1 MIPFHDLSAAHAR
14 HVAAIERRSRAVHA
28 HGRYVLGPE
37 VAELEAQLALRA
49 GRRHCITVGSGSDAL
64 LLALLACGI
73 GRGDEVVMPAFCFV
87 AAAEMTTLLGAEPVF
102 ADIDPITYNLDP
114 IAAAAAI
121 GPRTRA
127 IIAADL
133 FGQCADYAR
142 LEALA
147 QQHELVLIADAAQS
161 FGATQAGR
169 CAGSFGT
176 IAITSFYP
184 TKPLGAYGDGGACF
198 TDQDELAA
206 LLRQLRN
213 HGQQAHYTHTRVGIN
228 SRLDS
233 LQAAVL
239 LAKLE
244 TYDAEL
250 ARRRAAAEHYTKR
263 LRGLVPTPR
272 VAPGNTSVWAQYTIE
287 VEARE
292 PISARLHRA
301 GIPTAVHYP
310 FPLHRQPAYRQ
321 ALHLPHAEAAA
332 RRVLSLPF
340 HADLAPATIEQISTV
355 LIDAVVAEQDLYG
368 AESSIS

>member
-14 HVAAIERRSRAVHA
+14 HGAAIERRIRNVHA

-37 VAELEAQLALRA
+37 VEELETALARRV
-49 GRRHCITVGSGSDAL
+49 GRRHCISVGSGTDAL

-87 AAAEMTTLLGAEPVF
+87 AAAEMTTLLGAVPVF
-102 ADIDPITYNLDP
+102 VDIDPITYNLDP
-114 IAAAAAI
+114 AAAAAAI
-121 GPRTRA
+121 DPRTRA

-147 QQHELVLIADAAQS
+147 VQRGLVLISDAAQS

-198 TDQDELAA
+198 TDQDDLAA

-213 HGQQAHYTHTRVGIN
+213 HGQQTHYTHIRVGIN
-228 SRLDS
+228 SRLDTM
-233 LQAAVL
+233 QAAVL
-239 LAKLE
+239 LTKLE
-244 TYDAEL
+244 AYDDEL
-250 ARRRAAAEHYTKR
+250 ARRRAVAESYSACFGGAVT
-263 LRGLVPTPR
+263 TPQIS
-272 VAPGNTSVWAQYTIE
+272 PGNTSVWAQYTIE

-292 PISARLHRA
+292 SVRARLHCV

-310 FPLHRQPAYRQ
+310 FPLHQQPAYLQ
-321 ALHLPHAEAAA
+321 SLHLPHSETATQ
-332 RRVLSLPF
+332 RVLSLPF
-340 HADLAPATIEQISTV
+340 HADLASPMIERIAAAVIEATT
-355 LIDAVVAEQDLYG
+355 AEQDLYRV
-368 AESSIS
+368 ESSVG